1 MLRVAILTESHVW
14 GGLETHAISLADA
27 LVSAG
32 FDASI
37 VCVGEQTFALY
48 REVAGRS
55 ARLVHVEPPK
65 SKAMRRNPFSWYAA
79 LRGVSA
85 DAAILEKG
93 TLNTGGFAL
102 DLAIRTRF
110 GPYLAIEQLEPPV
123 LPARTSR
130 RHVGGVL
137 PGLGLWWY
145 RWRLRGYVRSLCPA
159 MTVCVSDSV
168 RRALA
173 SQYGFAERRLVT
185 IRHGIDL
192 DRFRPDPDRRR
203 SARRAWGV
211 PPDSIVF
218 GSVRRFVP
226 DKGLDVAIDAFA
238 TALASSRDKPL
249 HLILVGEGP
258 EQAALEQQA
267 DRLGVS
273 QYVKFVGFSTSPW
286 ELYPGF
292 DTFLL
297 PSRVEALG
305 VVALEAMACGCEVI
319 GSNVGGIPEMI
330 SDETVGTLVSPGD
343 SAQLAKAMLRSVAR
357 NQDERTALLQRAR
370 DHVAHGFERRA
381 QCLRIAAL
389 LPAK

>member
-14 GGLETHAISLADA
+14 GGLETHVISLADA

-37 VCVGEQTFALY
+37 VCVGEPTFALY
-48 REVAGRS
+48 RQVAGPS
-55 ARLVHVEPPK
+55 ARLVLVEAPK
-65 SKAMRRNPFSWYAA
+65 SKLLRRNPFSWYAA
-79 LRGVSA
+79 LRDVSA

-102 DLAIRTRF
+102 DIAIRMRF

-123 LPARTSR
+123 LPSRTSR
-130 RHVGGVL
+130 RHVGGL

-145 RWRLRGYVRSLCPA
+145 RWRLSGYVRSLCPA

-168 RRALA
+168 RHALA
-173 SQYGFAERRLVT
+173 SQYGFAQRRLVT

-192 DRFRPDPDRRR
+192 DRFRPDSDRRR
-203 SARRAWGV
+203 NARRSWGV
-211 PPDSIVF
+211 PPDSVVF

-238 TALASSRDKPL
+238 TALASYRDRPL

-258 EQAALEQQA
+258 EQAALQQQA
-267 DRLGVS
+267 ERLGVS

-330 SDETVGTLVSPGD
+330 SDDTVGTLVAPGD
-343 SAQLAKAMLRSVAR
+343 AAQLANAMLRSIGR
-357 NQDERTALLQRAR
+357 TQDERTALVQRAR

-381 QCLRIAAL
+381 QCLRIASL
-389 LPAK
+389 LAAK